1 MDALS
6 QPSNSS
12 ISNDKFKSD
21 TLGTNKD
28 EEIGSQ
34 YSKSS
39 NSTVVNEKIQYDSAS
54 NGNGFK
60 TESNSEKSGTVH
72 AANQITV
79 TSPDVEPPVASPD
92 GKLASTT
99 TAETTNFSSA
109 NMGKSV
115 LNVNNEFEEN
125 IDYSESQTESGELN
139 SNLYEQWVRSIR
151 MSLKEYCSP
160 KDVRSNYE
168 FSQVVRRVK
177 NLTTQDALILY
188 VLSHT
193 ASFSLI
199 SSSGNE
205 LVNKYVALFIEQFDL
220 NRSVLSCN
228 VESESY
234 ILTVSISS
242 FFSETIP
249 LARKSCGTSYFHPKA
264 CESWGC

>member
-21 TLGTNKD
+21 TLGKNKD
-28 EEIGSQ
+28 EEIGNQ
-34 YSKSS
+34 YSESS
-39 NSTVVNEKIQYDSAS
+39 NSTVVNEKVQYDSAS

-72 AANQITV
+72 AVNQITV
-79 TSPDVEPPVASPD
+79 TFPEVEPPVPSPD

-99 TAETTNFSSA
+99 TAQTTNFSSA

-115 LNVNNEFEEN
+115 FNVNEFEEN

-168 FSQVVRRVK
+168 FS
-177 NLTTQDALILY
+177 
-188 VLSHT
+188 
-193 ASFSLI
+193 
-199 SSSGNE
+199 
-205 LVNKYVALFIEQFDL
+205 
-220 NRSVLSCN
+220 
-228 VESESY
+228 
-234 ILTVSISS
+234 
-242 FFSETIP
+242 
-249 LARKSCGTSYFHPKA
+249 
-264 CESWGC
+264 